1 MLIQPLSCPSI
12 SPHESSVS
20 GTVAPPGA
28 LVARSRSA
36 PGKRSISPIS
46 RNTGSPGS
54 PATLDRA
61 VPGNGALGLGIGVPI
76 AAVTLCVPRT
86 PGSARAMHRL
96 GGALTLCDLG
106 ERVLGV
112 FGQSQPVRA
121 VSQQSADDARGELV
135 ERDQRPADCRQSV
148 GVGVFGERLHKFD
161 IDVGRKAQPPVLVGT
176 GEIQD
181 ALPRATPA
189 TAACDRTRQRV
200 ADVRPTRQ
208 AREQHRKR
216 LRALGI
222 ERYPPGPLARI
233 PAPPRD
239 RAQEQAQTIVVGK
252 PQHGFAA
259 VEGGKKGG
267 GHEQNT
273 IGGWVD
279 RTARREP
286 MHAPPRS
293 PRTPDPVARD
303 PLAGDALA
311 CRPVARDSPTR
322 DSIADGSPAPH
333 QRAGHALSDNSLAP
347 AQRRRR
353 ITLGWVE
360 LIALVALIAALAP
373 SVQSDGGPW
382 SQPATLDT
390 CSAAGRPEILF
401 PSDAPRHGTGAGAIV
416 WSSGFHCQ
424 GGAGP
429 RVSAIAP
436 GADLPGTATI
446 PRTPA
451 GRTLALSAPTAA
463 AAASHG
469 QILLAGPRTGVSGDG
484 DLLLSEGLAGG
495 PFTPPLATDG
505 PASPLA
511 LTTAYLGDVALV
523 SPSSPSGST
532 GAIELRIHRYY
543 MHSFLAPVSVTTSHA
558 VEGLTLAMDYR
569 SDALAV
575 WERSGAIYA
584 RDMPASGRTAR
595 SAQRVATAAPG
606 ARIAALLSDDDR
618 AILAWSETRRGIT
631 RVFAELLRARR
642 QLWHAATAGTLRRP
656 GWPDAPAAASGPP
669 DLRVGDARLDGSR
682 VRALGRAHGRHRP
695 ERGACDRH
703 DLLIRPQRAA
713 HRPDPGTGGR
723 GVRPVERTAV
733 NLIRRIGSARPRAV
747 CRAWD
752 RRLPR
757 ANDLWRSRTDCGGG
771 RIRCVRGSHHRR
783 RSRLRPRDHRLADFR
798 RHDRLLAALSRRR
811 LIGPMARPT

>member
-1 MLIQPLSCPSI
+1 M
-12 SPHESSVS
+12 
-20 GTVAPPGA
+20 
-28 LVARSRSA
+28 
-36 PGKRSISPIS
+36 
-46 RNTGSPGS
+46 
-54 PATLDRA
+54 
-61 VPGNGALGLGIGVPI
+61 
-76 AAVTLCVPRT
+76 
-86 PGSARAMHRL
+86 
-96 GGALTLCDLG
+96 
-106 ERVLGV
+106 
-112 FGQSQPVRA
+112 
-121 VSQQSADDARGELV
+121 
-135 ERDQRPADCRQSV
+135 
-148 GVGVFGERLHKFD
+148 
-161 IDVGRKAQPPVLVGT
+161 
-176 GEIQD
+176 
-181 ALPRATPA
+181 
-189 TAACDRTRQRV
+189 
-200 ADVRPTRQ
+200 
-208 AREQHRKR
+208 
-216 LRALGI
+216 
-222 ERYPPGPLARI
+222 
-233 PAPPRD
+233 
-239 RAQEQAQTIVVGK
+239 
-252 PQHGFAA
+252 
-259 VEGGKKGG
+259 
-267 GHEQNT
+267 
-273 IGGWVD
+273 D

-631 RVFAELLRARR
+631 RVFAELSAPGVSFGTPRLLERYADPGGLTPPPPRLVRLISESVMLAWTGVESGHWVVRTAAIDLNGVRAIDTISSSGRNALLTDLIPGPAGEAYA
-642 QLWHAATAGTLRRP
+642 LWSEPQSTSSGGLDLHDRALYAARGIDAYPGRTIFGAPEQIVAAG
-656 GWPDAPAAASGPP
+656 ASGASGEATIGVDP
-669 DLRVGDARLDGSR
+669 DSDRAITAWRTSGGTIDYSLRSVGAG
-682 VRALGRAHGRHRP
+682 
-695 ERGACDRH
+695 
-703 DLLIRPQRAA
+703 
-713 HRPDPGTGGR
+713 
-723 GVRPVERTAV
+723 
-733 NLIRRIGSARPRAV
+733 
-747 CRAWD
+747 
-752 RRLPR
+752 
-757 ANDLWRSRTDCGGG
+757 
-771 RIRCVRGSHHRR
+771 
-783 RSRLRPRDHRLADFR
+783 
-798 RHDRLLAALSRRR
+798 
-811 LIGPMARPT
+811 